1 MSRTITITQTRNTPK
16 TKTPSPTPKTIQRTS
31 PGRVLNNKMDIK
43 SKREQLV
50 NTYLT
55 FTYEMRPGLENRVFW
70 KYVTLMLYSID
81 RITGT
86 VTNNNKN
93 TELYSKLNQMTGSVS
108 DAEQAYW
115 ANAFVNI
122 VKNVKYVNASTTDPL
137 YNRLPK
143 I

>member
-1 MSRTITITQTRNTPK
+1 MSRTITVTQTK

-31 PGRVLNNKMDIK
+31 PGRKLNNRLDIK
-43 SKREQLV
+43 SQREQLV

-55 FTYEMRPGLENRVFW
+55 FTYEMRPGMENRVFW
-70 KYVTLMLYSID
+70 KYVALMLYSID

-86 VTNNNKN
+86 AANNTRN
-93 TELYSKLNQMTGSVS
+93 TTLYSKVNKMTGIVS
-108 DAEQAYW
+108 DTEQAFW

-122 VKNVKYVNASTTDPL
+122 VKNIKRINASTTRPL

>member
-1 MSRTITITQTRNTPK
+1 MSRTITVTQTNTK

-31 PGRVLNNKMDIK
+31 PGRKLNNRVDIK
-43 SKREQLV
+43 SQREQLV

-70 KYVTLMLYSID
+70 KYVALMLYSID

-86 VTNNNKN
+86 AANNTRN
-93 TELYSKLNQMTGSVS
+93 TTLYSKVNKMTGIVS
-108 DAEQAYW
+108 DTEQAFW

-122 VKNVKYVNASTTDPL
+122 VKNIKRINASTTRPL

>member
-1 MSRTITITQTRNTPK
+1 MSRTITVTQTK

-31 PGRVLNNKMDIK
+31 PGRKLNNRLDIK
-43 SKREQLV
+43 SQREQLV

-55 FTYEMRPGLENRVFW
+55 FTYEMRPGMENRVFW
-70 KYVTLMLYSID
+70 KYVALMLYSID

-86 VTNNNKN
+86 AANNTRN
-93 TELYSKLNQMTGSVS
+93 TTLYSKVNKMTGIVS
-108 DAEQAYW
+108 DIEQAFW

-122 VKNVKYVNASTTDPL
+122 VKNIKRINASTTRPL

>member
-1 MSRTITITQTRNTPK
+1 MSRTITVTQTNTK

-31 PGRVLNNKMDIK
+31 PGRKLNNRLDIK
-43 SKREQLV
+43 SQREQLV

-55 FTYEMRPGLENRVFW
+55 FTYEMRPGMENRIFW
-70 KYVTLMLYSID
+70 KYVALMLYSID

-86 VTNNNKN
+86 AANNTRN
-93 TELYSKLNQMTGSVS
+93 TTLYSKVNKMTGIVS
-108 DAEQAYW
+108 DTEQAFW

-122 VKNVKYVNASTTDPL
+122 VKNIKRINASTTRPL

>member
-1 MSRTITITQTRNTPK
+1 MSRTITVTQTNTN

-31 PGRVLNNKMDIK
+31 PGRKLNNRVDIK
-43 SKREQLV
+43 SQREQLV

-55 FTYEMRPGLENRVFW
+55 FTYEMRPGMENRIFW
-70 KYVTLMLYSID
+70 KYVILMLYSID

-86 VTNNNKN
+86 ATNNNRN
-93 TELYSKLNQMTGSVS
+93 ATLYSNVNKMTGIVS
-108 DAEQAYW
+108 DAEQVFW
-115 ANAFVNI
+115 SNTFLNI
-122 VKNVKYVNASTTDPL
+122 LKNIKRINASTTRPL

>member
-1 MSRTITITQTRNTPK
+1 MSRTITVTQTK

-31 PGRVLNNKMDIK
+31 PGRKLNNRVDIK
-43 SKREQLV
+43 SQREQLV

-55 FTYEMRPGLENRVFW
+55 FTYEMRPGMENRIFW
-70 KYVTLMLYSID
+70 KYVALMLYSID

-86 VTNNNKN
+86 ATNNNRN
-93 TELYSKLNQMTGSVS
+93 ATLYSNVNKMTGIVS
-108 DAEQAYW
+108 DTEQAFW

-122 VKNVKYVNASTTDPL
+122 VKNIKRINASTTRPL

>member
-1 MSRTITITQTRNTPK
+1 MSRTITVTQTNTN

-31 PGRVLNNKMDIK
+31 PGRKLNNRVDIK
-43 SKREQLV
+43 SQREQLV

-70 KYVTLMLYSID
+70 KYVALMLYSID

-86 VTNNNKN
+86 ATNNNRN
-93 TELYSKLNQMTGSVS
+93 ATLYSNVNKMTGIVS
-108 DAEQAYW
+108 DTEQAFW

-122 VKNVKYVNASTTDPL
+122 VKNIKRINASTTRPL

>member
-1 MSRTITITQTRNTPK
+1 MSRTITVTQTNTK

-31 PGRVLNNKMDIK
+31 PGRKLNNRVDIK
-43 SKREQLV
+43 SQREQLV

-55 FTYEMRPGLENRVFW
+55 FTYEMRPGMDNRVFW
-70 KYVTLMLYSID
+70 KYVILMLYSID

-86 VTNNNKN
+86 AANNTRN
-93 TELYSKLNQMTGSVS
+93 TTLYSKVNKMTGIVS
-108 DAEQAYW
+108 DTEQAFW

-122 VKNVKYVNASTTDPL
+122 VKNIKRINASTTRPL

>member
-1 MSRTITITQTRNTPK
+1 MSRTITVTQTNTN
-16 TKTPSPTPKTIQRTS
+16 TKTPSPTPKTIQRVS
-31 PGRVLNNKMDIK
+31 PGRKLNNRLAIK
-43 SKREQLV
+43 SQREQLV

-70 KYVTLMLYSID
+70 KYVALMLYSID

-86 VTNNNKN
+86 AANNTRN
-93 TELYSKLNQMTGSVS
+93 TTLYSKVNKMTGIVS
-108 DAEQAYW
+108 DTEQAFW

-122 VKNVKYVNASTTDPL
+122 VKNIKRINASTTRPL

>member
-1 MSRTITITQTRNTPK
+1 MSRTITVTQTNTK

-31 PGRVLNNKMDIK
+31 PGRKLNNKLDIK
-43 SKREQLV
+43 SQREQLV

-70 KYVTLMLYSID
+70 KYVILMLYSID

-86 VTNNNKN
+86 AANNTRN
-93 TELYSKLNQMTGSVS
+93 TTLYSKVNKMTGIVS
-108 DAEQAYW
+108 DTEQAFW

-122 VKNVKYVNASTTDPL
+122 VKNIKRINASTTRPL

>member
-1 MSRTITITQTRNTPK
+1 MSRTITVTQTK

-31 PGRVLNNKMDIK
+31 PGRKLNNRLDIK
-43 SKREQLV
+43 SQREQLV

-70 KYVTLMLYSID
+70 KYVILMLYSID

-86 VTNNNKN
+86 AANNTRN
-93 TELYSKLNQMTGSVS
+93 TTLYSKVNKMTGIVS
-108 DAEQAYW
+108 DTEQAFW

-122 VKNVKYVNASTTDPL
+122 VKNIKRINASTTRPL

>member
-1 MSRTITITQTRNTPK
+1 MSRTITVTQTN
-16 TKTPSPTPKTIQRTS
+16 TKTPSPTTKTIQRVS
-31 PGRVLNNKMDIK
+31 PGRKLNNKLDIK
-43 SKREQLV
+43 SQREQLV

-70 KYVTLMLYSID
+70 KYVALMLYSID

-86 VTNNNKN
+86 ATNNNRN
-93 TELYSKLNQMTGSVS
+93 ATLYSNVNKMTGIVS
-108 DAEQAYW
+108 DAEQVFW
-115 ANAFVNI
+115 SNTFLNI
-122 VKNVKYVNASTTDPL
+122 LKNIKRINASTTRPL

>member
-1 MSRTITITQTRNTPK
+1 MSRTITVTQTK

-31 PGRVLNNKMDIK
+31 PGRKLNNRLDIK
-43 SKREQLV
+43 SQREQLV

-55 FTYEMRPGLENRVFW
+55 FTYEMRPGMDNRVFW
-70 KYVTLMLYSID
+70 KYVILMLYSID

-86 VTNNNKN
+86 AANNTRN
-93 TELYSKLNQMTGSVS
+93 TTLYSKVNKMTGIVS
-108 DAEQAYW
+108 DTEQAFW

-122 VKNVKYVNASTTDPL
+122 VKNIKRINASTTRPL

>member
-1 MSRTITITQTRNTPK
+1 MSRTITVTQTRTTPK
-16 TKTPSPTPKTIQRTS
+16 TKTPSPTPKSVQRTS
-31 PGRVLNNKMDIK
+31 PGRMLNNKLDIK

-70 KYVTLMLYSID
+70 RYVTLMLYSID

-86 VTNNNKN
+86 TTNNNRN
-93 TELYSKLNQMTGSVS
+93 TALYSKANQMSGTVS
-108 DAEQAYW
+108 DTEQAYW
-115 ANAFVNI
+115 ANVFVNI
-122 VKNVKYVNASTTDPL
+122 LKNVKRINASTTRPL

>member
-1 MSRTITITQTRNTPK
+1 MSRTITVTQTRTTPK
-16 TKTPSPTPKTIQRTS
+16 TKTPPKSVQRIS
-31 PGRVLNNKMDIK
+31 PGRRLNNTMDIK
-43 SKREQLV
+43 SKRDQLV

-86 VTNNNKN
+86 DTNNNRN
-93 TELYSKLNQMTGSVS
+93 ATLYSNVNKMTGIVS
-108 DAEQAYW
+108 DTEQVFW
-115 ANAFVNI
+115 SNTFLNI
-122 VKNVKYVNASTTDPL
+122 LKNIKRINASTTTPL

>member
-1 MSRTITITQTRNTPK
+1 MSRTITVTQTNTN

-31 PGRVLNNKMDIK
+31 PGRKLNNRVDIK
-43 SKREQLV
+43 SQREQLV

-70 KYVTLMLYSID
+70 KYVILMLYSID

-86 VTNNNKN
+86 AANNTRN
-93 TELYSKLNQMTGSVS
+93 TTLYSKVNKMTGIVS
-108 DAEQAYW
+108 DTEQAFW

-122 VKNVKYVNASTTDPL
+122 VKNIKRINASTTRPL

>member
-1 MSRTITITQTRNTPK
+1 MSRTITVTQTNTK

-31 PGRVLNNKMDIK
+31 PGRKLNNRVDIK
-43 SKREQLV
+43 SQREQLV

-55 FTYEMRPGLENRVFW
+55 FTYEMRPGMENRIFW
-70 KYVTLMLYSID
+70 KYVALMLYSID

-86 VTNNNKN
+86 ATNNNRN
-93 TELYSKLNQMTGSVS
+93 ATLYSNVNKMTGIVS
-108 DAEQAYW
+108 DAEQVFW
-115 ANAFVNI
+115 SNTFLNI
-122 VKNVKYVNASTTDPL
+122 LKNIKRINASTTRPL

>member
-1 MSRTITITQTRNTPK
+1 MSRTITVTQTNTK
-16 TKTPSPTPKTIQRTS
+16 TKTPSPTPKTIQRVS
-31 PGRVLNNKMDIK
+31 PGRKLNNRLDIK
-43 SKREQLV
+43 SQREQLV

-55 FTYEMRPGLENRVFW
+55 FTYEMRPGMENRVFW
-70 KYVTLMLYSID
+70 KYVILMLYSID

-86 VTNNNKN
+86 AANNTRN
-93 TELYSKLNQMTGSVS
+93 TTLYSKVNKMTGIVS
-108 DAEQAYW
+108 DIEQAFW

-122 VKNVKYVNASTTDPL
+122 VKNIKRINASTTRPL

>member
-1 MSRTITITQTRNTPK
+1 MSRTITVTQTNTK

-31 PGRVLNNKMDIK
+31 PGRKLNNRVDIK
-43 SKREQLV
+43 SQREQLV

-55 FTYEMRPGLENRVFW
+55 FTYEMRPGMDNRVFW
-70 KYVTLMLYSID
+70 KYVILMLYSID
-81 RITGT
+81 KITGT
-86 VTNNNKN
+86 AANNTRN
-93 TELYSKLNQMTGSVS
+93 TTLYSKVNKMTGVVS
-108 DAEQAYW
+108 DTEQAFW

-122 VKNVKYVNASTTDPL
+122 VKNIKRINASTTRPL

>member
-1 MSRTITITQTRNTPK
+1 MSRTITVTQTNTK
-16 TKTPSPTPKTIQRTS
+16 TKTPSPTPKTIQRVS
-31 PGRVLNNKMDIK
+31 PGRKLNNKLDIK
-43 SKREQLV
+43 SQREQLV

-55 FTYEMRPGLENRVFW
+55 FTYEMRPGMENRIFW
-70 KYVTLMLYSID
+70 KYVALMLYSID

-86 VTNNNKN
+86 AANNTRN
-93 TELYSKLNQMTGSVS
+93 TTLYSKVNKMTGIVS
-108 DAEQAYW
+108 DIEQAFW

-122 VKNVKYVNASTTDPL
+122 VKNIKRINASTTRPL

>member
-1 MSRTITITQTRNTPK
+1 MSRTITVTQTK

-31 PGRVLNNKMDIK
+31 PGRKLNNRLDIK
-43 SKREQLV
+43 SQREQLV

-55 FTYEMRPGLENRVFW
+55 FTYEMRPGMENRIFW
-70 KYVTLMLYSID
+70 KYVALMLYSID

-86 VTNNNKN
+86 ATNNNRN
-93 TELYSKLNQMTGSVS
+93 ATLYSSVNKMTGIVS
-108 DAEQAYW
+108 DAEQVFW
-115 ANAFVNI
+115 SNTFLNI
-122 VKNVKYVNASTTDPL
+122 LKNIKRINASTTRPL

>member
-1 MSRTITITQTRNTPK
+1 MSRTITVTQTK

-31 PGRVLNNKMDIK
+31 PGRKLNNRLDIK
-43 SKREQLV
+43 SQREQLV

-55 FTYEMRPGLENRVFW
+55 FTYEMRPGMENRIFW
-70 KYVTLMLYSID
+70 KYVALMLYSID

-86 VTNNNKN
+86 AANNTRN
-93 TELYSKLNQMTGSVS
+93 TTLYSKVNKMTGIVS
-108 DAEQAYW
+108 DTEQAFW

-122 VKNVKYVNASTTDPL
+122 VKNIKRINASTTRPL

>member
-1 MSRTITITQTRNTPK
+1 MSRTITVTQTRTTPK
-16 TKTPSPTPKTIQRTS
+16 TKTPPKTVQRTT
-31 PGRVLNNKMDIK
+31 PGRRLNNTMDIK

-70 KYVTLMLYSID
+70 KYVILMLYSID
-81 RITGT
+81 KITGT
-86 VTNNNKN
+86 VTNNDKN
-93 TELYSKLNQMTGSVS
+93 AELYSKIDKMTGTVS
-108 DAEQAYW
+108 DTDQAYW
-115 ANAFVNI
+115 TNAFANI
-122 VKNVKYVNASTTDPL
+122 LKNVKRINASTTTPL

>member
-1 MSRTITITQTRNTPK
+1 MSRTITVTQTNTN

-31 PGRVLNNKMDIK
+31 PGRKLNNRVDIK
-43 SKREQLV
+43 SQREQLV

-55 FTYEMRPGLENRVFW
+55 FTYEMRPGMDNRVFW
-70 KYVTLMLYSID
+70 KYVILMLYSID

-86 VTNNNKN
+86 AANNTRN
-93 TELYSKLNQMTGSVS
+93 TTLYSKVNKMTGIVS
-108 DAEQAYW
+108 DTEQAFW

-122 VKNVKYVNASTTDPL
+122 VKNIKRINASTTRPL

>member
-1 MSRTITITQTRNTPK
+1 MSRTITVTQTK

-31 PGRVLNNKMDIK
+31 PGRKLNNRVDIK
-43 SKREQLV
+43 SQREQLV

-55 FTYEMRPGLENRVFW
+55 FTYEMRPGLENRIFW
-70 KYVTLMLYSID
+70 KYVALMLYSID

-86 VTNNNKN
+86 ATNNNRN
-93 TELYSKLNQMTGSVS
+93 ATLYSNVNKMTGIVS
-108 DAEQAYW
+108 DAEQVFW
-115 ANAFVNI
+115 SNTFLNI
-122 VKNVKYVNASTTDPL
+122 LKNIKRINASTTRPL

>member
-1 MSRTITITQTRNTPK
+1 MSRTITVTQTNTK
-16 TKTPSPTPKTIQRTS
+16 TKTPSPTPKTIQRVS
-31 PGRVLNNKMDIK
+31 PGRKLNNKLDIK
-43 SKREQLV
+43 SQREQLV

-70 KYVTLMLYSID
+70 KYVALMLYSID

-86 VTNNNKN
+86 AANNTRN
-93 TELYSKLNQMTGSVS
+93 TTLYSNVNKMTGIVS
-108 DAEQAYW
+108 DTEQAFW

-122 VKNVKYVNASTTDPL
+122 VKNIKRINASTTRPL

>member
-1 MSRTITITQTRNTPK
+1 MSRTITVTQTK

-31 PGRVLNNKMDIK
+31 PGRKLNNRLDIK
-43 SKREQLV
+43 SQREQLV

-55 FTYEMRPGLENRVFW
+55 FTYEMRPGMENRIFW
-70 KYVTLMLYSID
+70 KYVALMLYSID

-86 VTNNNKN
+86 ATNNNRN
-93 TELYSKLNQMTGSVS
+93 ATLYSNVNKMTGIVS
-108 DAEQAYW
+108 DTEQAFW

-122 VKNVKYVNASTTDPL
+122 VKNIKRINASTTRPL

>member
-1 MSRTITITQTRNTPK
+1 MSRTITVTQTNTK

-31 PGRVLNNKMDIK
+31 PGRKLNNRLDIK
-43 SKREQLV
+43 SQREQLV

-55 FTYEMRPGLENRVFW
+55 FTYEMRPGLENRIFW
-70 KYVTLMLYSID
+70 KYVALMLYSID

-86 VTNNNKN
+86 ATNNNRN
-93 TELYSKLNQMTGSVS
+93 ATLYSNVNKMTGIVS
-108 DAEQAYW
+108 DTEQAFW

-122 VKNVKYVNASTTDPL
+122 VKNIKRINASTTRPL

>member
-1 MSRTITITQTRNTPK
+1 MSRTITVTQTK

-31 PGRVLNNKMDIK
+31 PGRKLNNRLDIK
-43 SKREQLV
+43 SQREQLV

-70 KYVTLMLYSID
+70 KYVALMLYSID

-86 VTNNNKN
+86 AANNTRN
-93 TELYSKLNQMTGSVS
+93 TTLYSKVNKMTGIVS
-108 DAEQAYW
+108 DTEQAFW

-122 VKNVKYVNASTTDPL
+122 VKNIKRINASTTRPL

>member
-1 MSRTITITQTRNTPK
+1 MSRTITVTQTNTK

-31 PGRVLNNKMDIK
+31 PGRKLNNRVDIK
-43 SKREQLV
+43 SQREQLV

-70 KYVTLMLYSID
+70 KYVILMLYSID

-86 VTNNNKN
+86 ATNNNRN
-93 TELYSKLNQMTGSVS
+93 ATLYSNVNKMTGIVS
-108 DAEQAYW
+108 DAEQVFW
-115 ANAFVNI
+115 SNTFLNI
-122 VKNVKYVNASTTDPL
+122 LKNIKRINASTTRPL

>member
-1 MSRTITITQTRNTPK
+1 MSRTITVTQTNTN
-16 TKTPSPTPKTIQRTS
+16 TKTPSPTPKTIQRVS
-31 PGRVLNNKMDIK
+31 PGRKLNNRLDIK
-43 SKREQLV
+43 SQREQLV

-70 KYVTLMLYSID
+70 KYVILMLYSID

-86 VTNNNKN
+86 AANNTRN
-93 TELYSKLNQMTGSVS
+93 TTLYSKVNKMTGIVS
-108 DAEQAYW
+108 DIEQAFW

-122 VKNVKYVNASTTDPL
+122 VKNIKRINASTTRPL

>member
-1 MSRTITITQTRNTPK
+1 MSRTITVTQTNTK
-16 TKTPSPTPKTIQRTS
+16 TKTPSPTPKTIQRVS
-31 PGRVLNNKMDIK
+31 PGRKLNNRLDIK
-43 SKREQLV
+43 SQREQLV

-55 FTYEMRPGLENRVFW
+55 FTYEMRPGMENRIFW
-70 KYVTLMLYSID
+70 KYVALMLYSID

-86 VTNNNKN
+86 AANNTRN
-93 TELYSKLNQMTGSVS
+93 TTLYSKVNKMTGIVS
-108 DAEQAYW
+108 DTEQAFW

-122 VKNVKYVNASTTDPL
+122 VKNIKRINASTTRPL

>member
-1 MSRTITITQTRNTPK
+1 MSRTITVTQTNTK
-16 TKTPSPTPKTIQRTS
+16 TKTPSPTPKTIQRVS
-31 PGRVLNNKMDIK
+31 PGRKLNNKLDIK
-43 SKREQLV
+43 SQREQLV

-70 KYVTLMLYSID
+70 KYVALMLYSID

-86 VTNNNKN
+86 TRN
-93 TELYSKLNQMTGSVS
+93 TTLYSNVNKMTGIVS
-108 DAEQAYW
+108 DIEQAFW

-122 VKNVKYVNASTTDPL
+122 VKNIKRINASTTRPL

>member
-1 MSRTITITQTRNTPK
+1 MSRTITVTQTNTK

-31 PGRVLNNKMDIK
+31 PGRKLNNRLMIK
-43 SKREQLV
+43 SQREQLV

-70 KYVTLMLYSID
+70 KYVALMLYSID

-86 VTNNNKN
+86 ATNNNRN
-93 TELYSKLNQMTGSVS
+93 ATLYSNVNKMTGIVS
-108 DAEQAYW
+108 DAEQVFW
-115 ANAFVNI
+115 SNTFLNI
-122 VKNVKYVNASTTDPL
+122 LKNIKRINASTTRPL

>member
-1 MSRTITITQTRNTPK
+1 MSRTITVTQTNTN

-31 PGRVLNNKMDIK
+31 PGRKLNNRVDIK
-43 SKREQLV
+43 SQREQLV

-70 KYVTLMLYSID
+70 KYVALMLYSID

-86 VTNNNKN
+86 AANNTRN
-93 TELYSKLNQMTGSVS
+93 TTLYSKVNKMTGIVS
-108 DAEQAYW
+108 DTEQAFW

-122 VKNVKYVNASTTDPL
+122 VKNIKRINASTTRPL